1 LNHIVDPEAVSCV
14 RTVNCA
20 RLLAGVAAADAV
32 VVVVVDCSV
41 TLRLRVFEADEVGE
55 EEEMVEYLVTIRVC
69 I

>member
-1 LNHIVDPEAVSCV
+1 
-14 RTVNCA
+14 
-20 RLLAGVAAADAV
+20 
-32 VVVVVDCSV
+32 VDCSV